1 MSNQVFF
8 VSLLKIYCI
17 FERKCKI
24 LTPDYNMIAW
34 YSFSKCIRGT
44 KDEINILGTEI
55 SIYHWDCSDSKR
67 NDKYTKYDIKI
78 NVNEFKQY

>member
-44 KDEINILGTEI
+44 KDEINILGIEI
-55 SIYHWDCSDSKR
+55 SIYHCSDSKR